1 MHNNQ
6 TDKKN
11 AAKRLLLPILPITS
25 NDSSNVQP
33 AHFMFEESF
42 LLFNIQWSFPF
53 FPAFW
58 NQHFFCFF
66 FNKPWRIFRNSAVEL
81 KLQFMKLLAFYSDL
95 QSRGI
100 LFINLSDSLFNGNCK
115 NLYNFC
121 HIDFIGMK
129 SGGFFF
135 IITFS
140 FWENLFCTHRFNF
153 QLNFCFWFFFCFYID
168 CISFIVSIWNPTAT
182 SNFNQ

>member
-1 MHNNQ
+1 MFVHNNQ

-42 LLFNIQWSFPF
+42 LLFNIQWTFPF

-140 FWENLFCTHRFNF
+140 F
-153 QLNFCFWFFFCFYID
+153 
-168 CISFIVSIWNPTAT
+168 
-182 SNFNQ
+182 